1 MLTAFIVLQLLLDIE
16 IVLFLVSRYRR
27 RARRPARVAAAVPAE
42 PPAWYRDFLMLAEDV
57 LAAVEPLLDA
67 LDRGQLPMPASAA
80 AALAGAS
87 AAAESAREALANA
100 APRDRH
106 REAFALLRAG
116 TPSEEVARRE
126 HLSPGQ
132 VRLIENLVAAEG
144 RLAAAV
150 RP

>member
-16 IVLFLVSRYRR
+16 IVLLLVFRYRR
-27 RARRPARVAAAVPAE
+27 RARPTARVAAAVPAE
-42 PPAWYRDFLMLAEDV
+42 PPAWYRDFQLLAEDV

-116 TPSEEVARRE
+116 TPSEEGARRE